1 MEIILI
7 TKFYVLAK
15 KNKKKNNPHC
25 IKLLTFWNS
34 NETTYVHVGTSDFSS
49 GLQIRDVS
57 YSTITNLFTLPI
69 SDLSLHDFPNSLL
82 TVQYSILAALNAA
95 SISVTLGRKKNH

>member
-15 KNKKKNNPHC
+15 EKKKNNPHC

-49 GLQIRDVS
+49 GLQICDVS
-57 YSTITNLFTLPI
+57 
-69 SDLSLHDFPNSLL
+69 
-82 TVQYSILAALNAA
+82 
-95 SISVTLGRKKNH
+95 